1 MEGIDPQLYEAAELD
16 GAPAWWQFF
25 GITLPLIWDVVIIS
39 AVFLVISGL
48 NAFEMIWLLT
58 SQDPSSASHTLG
70 TLMITSMFKEF
81 QIGRAAAIAVI
92 MFVLVLTASAG
103 VMRGLKREGSE

>member
-1 MEGIDPQLYEAAELD
+1 
-16 GAPAWWQFF
+16 
-25 GITLPLIWDVVIIS
+25 
-39 AVFLVISGL
+39 VISGL

-81 QIGRAAAIAVI
+81 QIGPRGGDRGDHV
-92 MFVLVLTASAG
+92 VLVLTISAG
-103 VMRGLKREGSE
+103 VMRD